1 MTVSVRKQLNVWKSV
16 LFALFLREMQ
26 SQFNDKLGL
35 AWAFLE
41 PFAFIFGL
49 AYMRSFMS
57 GGEVHSI
64 PIIIYMMV
72 GLIFIQS
79 FLTPLNKVANAF
91 KKNKPLYAFRQVQPV
106 SGLIVT
112 GFMEFSIKCVVAFL
126 AFVTI
131 YILNIE
137 SSVNDPL
144 LLLTLF
150 LLLWVFTISLS
161 CIIGIATA
169 FVPEFSKII
178 NVITRLL
185 FFISCVFFSLQDF
198 SPEYW
203 HWLTWNPLVHFIE
216 LARYACYESY
226 GDSGVSFSY
235 AAGSTF
241 VFFFFAACLYHLN
254 WKGILSR

>member
-35 AWAFLE
+35 AWAFIE

-49 AYMRSFMS
+49 SYMRSLMS
-57 GGEVHSI
+57 GGEVHTI
-64 PIIIYMMV
+64 PILIYMMV
-72 GLIFIQS
+72 GMIFIQS
-79 FLTPLNKVANAF
+79 FLTPLNKVAGAF

-106 SGLIVT
+106 SGLIVA
-112 GFMEFSIKCVVAFL
+112 GFMEFTIKVTVVLL
-126 AFVTI
+126 AMVTLYLLGI
-131 YILNIE
+131 DA
-137 SSVNDPL
+137 SVHNPL
-144 LLLTLF
+144 LLLSLF
-150 LLLWVFTISLS
+150 LLLWLFTVSLS

-169 FVPEFSKII
+169 FVPEVSKII
-178 NVITRLL
+178 NVITRPL

-198 SPEYW
+198 PPEYW

-226 GDSGVSFSY
+226 GDSGVSFNY

>member
-1 MTVSVRKQLNVWKSV
+1 MKVSLRKQLNVWKSV

-35 AWAFLE
+35 AWAFIE

-49 AYMRSFMS
+49 AYMRSLMS

-64 PIIIYMMV
+64 PILIYMMI

-79 FLTPLNKVANAF
+79 FITPLNKVANAF
-91 KKNKPLYAFRQVQPV
+91 KKNKPLYAFRQVQPI

-112 GFMEFSIKCVVAFL
+112 GFMEFLIKCVVTLL
-126 AFVTI
+126 AFITI
-131 YILNIE
+131 YILDIE
-137 SSVNDPL
+137 SSIHDPL
-144 LLLTLF
+144 LLLTMF
-150 LLLWVFTISLS
+150 LLLWIFTISLS
-161 CIIGIATA
+161 SIIGIATA

-178 NVITRLL
+178 NVVTRPL

-198 SPEYW
+198 SPDYW

-226 GDSGVSFSY
+226 GDSGVSVSY

>member
-35 AWAFLE
+35 AWAFIE

-49 AYMRSFMS
+49 AYMRSLMS

-64 PIIIYMMV
+64 PILIYMMI

-79 FLTPLNKVANAF
+79 FITPLNKVANAF

-112 GFMEFSIKCVVAFL
+112 GFMEFLIKCVVTLL
-126 AFVTI
+126 AFITI
-131 YILNIE
+131 YILDIE
-137 SSVNDPL
+137 SSIHDPL
-144 LLLTLF
+144 LLLTMF
-150 LLLWVFTISLS
+150 LLLWIFTISLS
-161 CIIGIATA
+161 SIIGIATA

-178 NVITRLL
+178 NVVTRPL

-198 SPEYW
+198 SPDYW

-226 GDSGVSFSY
+226 GDSGVSVSY

-254 WKGILSR
+254 WKGILPR